1 MWVSKSKQYIIEGR
15 DDENE
20 GRRRQIKK
28 KKQVSVGKRKAEI
41 KTEPDSFSP
50 FLFFF
55 VCGHVFVCVCVL
67 CLYFSRMVVSRQSM

>member
-28 KKQVSVGKRKAEI
+28 KKTGKPRKE
-41 KTEPDSFSP
+41 K
-50 FLFFF
+50 
-55 VCGHVFVCVCVL
+55 
-67 CLYFSRMVVSRQSM
+67 SRNKNRA